1 MKESPLAQDDWELD
15 LAHGLPVSRL
25 TVTVRWRR
33 LVAKLSYLVRAS
45 GPGPLRII
53 DIGGGT
59 GEFFAEVKDCCAS
72 YLVVEPSKSLLAQFT
87 PQQKKHACRGFG
99 ERLPCPSQSAD
110 VVVIKAAL
118 DHCFDPQVVLAES
131 YRVLAE
137 SGEIFILLTNDAAWY
152 KRMLSGEN
160 AARKKGCRDHNF
172 FFNVAQVADLLEN
185 AGFQCVRAH
194 DFDYLRLPVGLENL
208 LLEVVPA
215 QFFVPA
221 LEWLDRLGARVMPQ
235 GGGSFICT
243 ASKGRK

>member
-33 LVAKLSYLVRAS
+33 LVAKLSDLVGAS
-45 GPGPLRII
+45 GSGPLRII
-53 DIGGGT
+53 DLGGGT
-59 GEFFAEVKDCCAS
+59 GEFFAEVKDRCAS

-118 DHCFDPQVVLAES
+118 DHCFDPQAVVAES
-131 YRVLAE
+131 FRVLAE
-137 SGEIFILLTNDAAWY
+137 PGEIFILLTNEGAWY
-152 KRMLSGEN
+152 KRMFPGQN
-160 AARKKGCRDHNF
+160 AARKKGCSDHNF
-172 FFNVAQVADLLEN
+172 FFTVRQVADLLEN
-185 AGFQCVRAH
+185 AGFQGVRAH
-194 DFDYLRLPVGLENL
+194 DFDYLRLPVGMENL
-208 LLEVVPA
+208 LLNVVPA
-215 QFFVPA
+215 QFIVPA
-221 LEWLDRLGARVMPQ
+221 LEWLDRLGARLVPH

-243 ASKGRK
+243 ASKGSK